1 MRHVVREG
9 FQSVEHR
16 RNARREAWRQRAGGQ
31 HLRRHRPGIPPA
43 KEEHRAAVAVQVP
56 RLARL
61 GDVRRPAVTGDPD
74 EYGAAAS
81 AQTLDHLP
89 NAVEVVRRFGGRA
102 IRADLLRHTTA
113 HLIAA
118 AVDSGDLVRVARGLY
133 VLADLPSAPTAAAAC
148 RGVLSHESA
157 AAALQL
163 PLLLPPSVVH
173 VTVPRGSRPSPIKN
187 VQVHERDLASS
198 DVDNHATVPLRTVLD
213 CCATMPFR
221 EALALAD
228 SAARIVPGFLED
240 FTTAAAA
247 PGRGRRR
254 REQVARHVSSLSS
267 GPFESAVRADLIA
280 ARLTD
285 FRPQV
290 TIRAGGEVFRVDLA
304 DERRRIVVEADSF
317 AWHGNRTA
325 LDSDC
330 RRYNELVRAGWLVL
344 RFSWE
349 QVMFSPDWVVSVVRD
364 VVARAA

>member
-1 MRHVVREG
+1 M
-9 FQSVEHR
+9 S
-16 RNARREAWRQRAGGQ
+16 
-31 HLRRHRPGIPPA
+31 
-43 KEEHRAAVAVQVP
+43 
-56 RLARL
+56 
-61 GDVRRPAVTGDPD
+61 T
-74 EYGAAAS
+74 S
-81 AQTLDHLP
+81 
-89 NAVEVVRRFGGRA
+89 AVEVVRRFGGRA
-102 IRADLLRHTTA
+102 MRADLLRHTTT
-113 HLIAA
+113 HLITS
-118 AVDSGDLVRVARGLY
+118 AVEAGDLVRVARGLY
-133 VLADLPSAPTAAAAC
+133 VLAELPTAPTAAAAC

-163 PLLLPPSVVH
+163 PLLLPPSIVH
-173 VTVPRGSRPSPIKN
+173 VTVPRGARPAPIKN
-187 VQVHERDLASS
+187 VRLHERDLAPG
-198 DVDNHATVPLRTVLD
+198 DVDNHVTVPLRTVLD

-228 SAARIVPGFLED
+228 SAARLVPGFLDD
-240 FTTAAAA
+240 FTAVAGAH
-247 PGRGRRR
+247 GRGRRM
-254 REQVARHVSSLSS
+254 REQVAKHVSGLSS

-280 ARLTD
+280 ARLTG

-304 DERRRIVVEADSF
+304 DQRRRIVIEADSF
-317 AWHGNRTA
+317 SWHGNRAA